1 MRNIRQNGLVGVS
14 LFAIGTVLATQPLSA
29 QVGQVPA
36 APLQAVPGQ
45 ADPVSAAPTQSG
57 TLNADQVSQSE
68 VPAEDIVVTGVR
80 ESLRSA
86 QAIKRNSDQ
95 IVDSVNA
102 QDIGKLPD
110 ANTVEALQRIT
121 GVQIQRRYGEGA
133 TDFDHRT
140 QPAITVRGLTQVS
153 NFIDGRAAISASG
166 GRTLDLEAVPPEL
179 LSGIDV
185 FKNPPSSTIEGDVA
199 GVVNIRTRLPF
210 DSPGQ
215 LISGTLKG
223 NYYDRA
229 DKFGGS
235 GSGLYSNRFQT
246 GIGEMGLLV
255 NASYARST
263 YRQDALLIGQF
274 GPVPAG
280 TTIPGAPA
288 NAQVPFGEQIYDDG
302 GTRKRL
308 GIAGAF
314 QWQAAP
320 NLLLTAQAL
329 YSRYTFYRQG
339 KYFYYNN
346 NGNSVTTPENGGTFT
361 FDKAGYATSGSLSN
375 QVFESAR
382 YDQDL
387 TNTTGN
393 YTFNAKWDVNDRLHM
408 KADVQYLK
416 SSYDA
421 DRNGF
426 VISLYDQTGLTPY
439 TAKNQSIVD
448 FDLRG
453 SRPVWN
459 VRNPALLSNPNNYA
473 FTYIADSIQRN
484 DADQLA
490 LQYDL
495 EYDVEGSFLQKLR
508 AGARYAE
515 STVDLRGTW
524 NAYCLLPSGPNP
536 SCSSAAGIPFVPV
549 SAHPELTLAG
559 PSSNFF
565 DGKTLPGGILYPSF
579 AAGDGLFDSTTKT
592 EALFGGSPKTAFTA
606 GDLNRQTEKTLAG
619 YVMADYDVD
628 LGGFKIDGTGG
639 VRVVRTRTGSAG
651 TVFNNDGTLQPLT
664 VNREYVKALPSFNLR
679 AHLTRKLQARFAFSQ
694 SFARPNFDQL
704 STNVTLNNSQ
714 QVSPITGRPSGGSG
728 NPYLNPITST
738 NFDATIEWYFAPA
751 GSVTFGGFYKNVN
764 GFLAGGTVVRTFN
777 GIAYDIGTTLNTG
790 NGKIKGFEA
799 AYQQFFDFL
808 PGALKGLGIQA
819 NYTFVDSNVSNPFA
833 TTGSSIP
840 TQVPLEK
847 LSKHSYNLVGLYEK
861 GPITARLAWSW
872 RGKYLDTT
880 SGSGANGIPQFQKP
894 YASLDSSISYNLNQH
909 IAVSVDAV
917 NLTNRMNVTYIGTM
931 SQPLQYTLN
940 DRRFGFSVRATY

>member
-1 MRNIRQNGLVGVS
+1 MVPFRNRLLIGASLAAMGVAAAAQPA
-14 LFAIGTVLATQPLSA
+14 FAQT
-29 QVGQVPA
+29 
-36 APLQAVPGQ
+36 AP
-45 ADPVSAAPTQSG
+45 APTSG
-57 TLNADQVSQSE
+57 ASDANQA
-68 VPAEDIVVTGVR
+68 AEGDIVVTGVR
-80 ESLRSA
+80 ASLRSA

-166 GRTLDLEAVPPEL
+166 GRTLDLEATPPEL
-179 LSGIDV
+179 LAGIDV
-185 FKNPPSSTIEGDVA
+185 FKNPPASTIEGDVA

-210 DSPGQ
+210 DVAGQ
-215 LISGTLKG
+215 LISATLKG

-235 GSGLYSNRFQT
+235 GSLLYSNRFDT
-246 GIGEMGLLV
+246 GIGEMGFLV
-255 NASYARST
+255 NASYARSS
-263 YRQDALLIGQF
+263 YRQDAILIGAF
-274 GPVPAG
+274 GPIPTG
-280 TTIPGAPA
+280 ITIPGAPA

-302 GTRKRL
+302 GDRKRF

-314 QWQAAP
+314 QWQASD

-329 YSRYTFYRQG
+329 FSRYKFFRQG

-346 NGNSVTTPENGGTFT
+346 NGNPVTTPLNGAAFT
-361 FDKAGYATSGSLSN
+361 FDSAGYATSGSLAN

-382 YDQDL
+382 FDQDL
-387 TNTTGN
+387 TNDTGN
-393 YTFNAKWDVNDRLHM
+393 YTLNAKWDVTDRLNM
-408 KADVQYLK
+408 RFDAQYLK

-426 VISLYDQTGLTPY
+426 VISLYDQTGQTPY
-439 TAKNQSIVD
+439 TANNQSIVD

-459 VRNPALLSNPNNYA
+459 VRNPALLSNANNYA
-473 FTYIADSIQRN
+473 FTYMADSLQRN

-495 EYDVEGSFLQKLR
+495 DYDVEGGLLQKLR
-508 AGARYAE
+508 GGLRYAD
-515 STVDLRGTW
+515 SAIDLRGTW
-524 NAYCLLPSGPNP
+524 NAFCLLPSGPNP
-536 SCSSAAGIPFVPV
+536 SCASTPGTAFVPV
-549 SAHPELTLAG
+549 SAHPELALAG
-559 PSSNFF
+559 PTPNFF
-565 DGKTLPGGILYPSF
+565 DGRTLPGGIYYPGFS
-579 AAGDGLFDSTTKT
+579 AGDGLFDSLTKT
-592 EALFGGSPKTAFTA
+592 EALFGATPKTAFTP
-606 GDLNRQTEKTLAG
+606 GDLNHQTERTLAG
-619 YVMADYDVD
+619 YAMADYATAI
-628 LGGFKIDGTGG
+628 GGLKVDGTLG
-639 VRVVRTRTGSAG
+639 VRVVRTSTGSRG
-651 TVFNNDGTLQPLT
+651 TVFNSDGSLAPLE
-664 VNREYVKALPSFNLR
+664 VSRDYVKALPSFNLR
-679 AHLTRKLQARFAFSQ
+679 AHLTDKLQIRLAFSK
-694 SFARPNFDQL
+694 SFARPNFDQMA
-704 STNVTLNNSQ
+704 TNVTLNPPT

-728 NPYLNPITST
+728 NPFLNPITST
-738 NFDATIEWYFAPA
+738 NYDATIEWYFAPA
-751 GSVTFGGFYKNVN
+751 GSVTIGGFYKNVD

-777 GIAYDIGTTLNTG
+777 GIDYDIGTTVNTG
-790 NGKIKGFEA
+790 KGKIKGFEA

-808 PGALKGLGIQA
+808 PGLLSGFGIQA
-819 NYTFVDSNVSNPFA
+819 NYTYVDSNVTNPFA
-833 TTGSSIP
+833 TAGSNIP

-880 SGSGANGIPQFQKP
+880 YGSGANGIPQFQKP
-894 YASLDSSISYNLNQH
+894 YASLDSSISFNLNKH
-909 IAVSVDAV
+909 LAVSVDAV
-917 NLTNRMNVTYIGTM
+917 NITNRMNVTYIGTP

-940 DRRFGFSVRATY
+940 DRRFGFSLRATY

>member
-1 MRNIRQNGLVGVS
+1 MVPFRTRMLIGGSLVAIAA
-14 LFAIGTVLATQPLSA
+14 FAIPAVA
-29 QVGQVPA
+29 QT
-36 APLQAVPGQ
+36 APTT
-45 ADPVSAAPTQSG
+45 AAPTPGPTPVPAQVPSGPLRG
-57 TLNADQVSQSE
+57 TLNADQAAAQGVSND
-68 VPAEDIVVTGVR
+68 DIVVTGVR

-86 QAIKRNSDQ
+86 QAIKRKSDQ

-215 LISGTLKG
+215 LVSATLKG

-235 GSGLYSNRFQT
+235 GSALYSNRFQT
-246 GIGEMGLLV
+246 GIGEMGILL
-255 NASYARST
+255 NGSYAKSS

-274 GPVPAG
+274 GPIPQGVN
-280 TTIPGAPA
+280 IPGAPA

-302 GTRKRL
+302 GNRNRL

-320 NLLLTAQAL
+320 NFLLTAQGL
-329 YSRYTFYRQG
+329 YSRYKFYRQG
-339 KYFYYNN
+339 KYYYYNN
-346 NGNSVTTPENGGTFT
+346 NGNTATTPTDGAAFT
-361 FDKAGYATSGSLSN
+361 FDSAGYATSGSLSN

-393 YTFNAKWDVNDRLHM
+393 YTLNAKWDVTDRLHM
-408 KADVQYLK
+408 KFDAQYLK

-426 VISLYDQTGLTPY
+426 VVSLYDQTGQTPY
-439 TAKNQSIVD
+439 SAKNQSIVD

-459 VRNPALLSNPNNYA
+459 VRNPGLLSDPNNYA
-473 FTYIADSIQRN
+473 FTYIADSITRN

-495 EYDVEGSFLQKLR
+495 EYDVEGSVLQKLR
-508 AGARYAE
+508 VGARYAD

-549 SAHPELTLAG
+549 SAHPELTMSG
-559 PSSNFF
+559 PSNNFF
-565 DGKTLPGGILYPSF
+565 DGKTLPGGIVYPSF
-579 AAGDGLFDSTTKT
+579 AAGSDLFDSITKT
-592 EALFGGSPKTAFTA
+592 EALFGGTSKTAFTP
-606 GDLNRQTEKTLAG
+606 GDLNHQTERSVAG
-619 YVMADYDVD
+619 YVMADYETAIAG
-628 LGGFKIDGTGG
+628 LKIDGTAG
-639 VRVVRTRTGSAG
+639 VRVVQTKTGSQG
-651 TVFNNDGTLQPLT
+651 TVFNSDGTLAPLE
-664 VNREYVKALPSFNLR
+664 VNRQYTKALPSFNLR
-679 AHLTRKLQARFAFSQ
+679 AHLTEKLQARFAFSK

-704 STNVTLNNSQ
+704 STNVTLNAATV
-714 QVSPITGRPSGGSG
+714 VSPITGRPSGGSG
-728 NPYLNPITST
+728 NPYLKPITST
-738 NFDATIEWYFAPA
+738 NFDGTLEWYFAPT
-751 GSVTFGGFYKNVN
+751 GSFTFGAFYKKVD
-764 GFLAGGTVVRTFN
+764 GFLAGGTVVQTFN
-777 GIAYDIGTTLNTG
+777 GTAYDIGTTVNTG
-790 NGKIKGFEA
+790 KGNIKGFET

-819 NYTFVDSNVSNPFA
+819 NYTFVDSSVSNPFA
-833 TTGSSIP
+833 TTGSAIP

-847 LSKHSYNLVGLYEK
+847 LSKHSYNLVGLYER

-894 YASLDSSISYNLNQH
+894 YASLDSSISYNINEH
-909 IAVSVDAV
+909 FAFSVDAV
-917 NLTNRMNVTYIGTM
+917 NLTNRMNVTYIGTT

-940 DRRFGFSVRATY
+940 DRRFGFSLRATY